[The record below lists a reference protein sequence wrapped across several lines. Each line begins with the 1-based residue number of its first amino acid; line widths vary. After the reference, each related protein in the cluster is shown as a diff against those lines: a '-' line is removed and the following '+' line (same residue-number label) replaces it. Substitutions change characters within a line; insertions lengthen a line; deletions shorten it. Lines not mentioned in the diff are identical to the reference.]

1 MDRVYTIRLAAEEK
15 PRVVFLASQ
24 RVDLSASAVCVRRR
38 RRPPLL
44 FPPNVLGGHEG
55 QGLGALVAIGETLG
69 TWRLHQ
75 RERDLIDVG
84 DGEFPGHDAL
94 PL

>member
-1 MDRVYTIRLAAEEK
+1 VYAIFLKSFNSMDRVYTIRLAAEEK

-55 QGLGALVAIGETLG
+55 QGLGALTCRSLG
-69 TWRLHQ
+69 WRY
-75 RERDLIDVG
+75 
-84 DGEFPGHDAL
+84 
-94 PL
+94 